1 MRRIFDEENR
11 LQRMLDVEAALA
23 RAQANV
29 GDIPASDA
37 AAISKKA
44 STRTVRLE
52 RVKQIEAR
60 MKHETA
66 AVVEALS
73 EACGRSG
80 RYVHL
85 GATSSDILDTATAL
99 QIRDAMQLTMKRL
112 DQLQQT
118 LLKQVEKYSETICV
132 GRTHGQHALPI
143 TLGLKFAVWL
153 REVSRHI
160 TRLRECTPRVIVGKL
175 TGAVGTMAGLG
186 DHALEVQKLVMED
199 LGLGT
204 VEVTTQILQ
213 RDRYAELICALA
225 NLASSIDKFSTEI
238 RNLQRTEIDEARE
251 PFDVKTQIGS
261 SSMPHKMNPRI
272 SENISSVAKIVRSLV
287 QPSLESVV
295 TWHERDLTQSAAE
308 RFTIPE
314 AFILMDHILMS
325 ISHVLSGLQVLPDR
339 MERNLDLTGGMEL
352 SEALVSVLVKKG
364 MGRPR
369 AFKLVRSIAVES
381 ITHEKPFPDLVAE
394 NAEITR
400 LLSPKELESVFDPQ
414 NYLGKTRDLIRGAV
428 EKTQQER
435 RAIGLTQPSK
445 KLKSHPREPNA
456 SRSAAKAA
464 ARSIYS

>member
-1 MRRIFDEENR
+1 MTILPIDSGRYGSPEMREIFDEENR

-23 RAQANV
+23 RAQAKV

-44 STRTVRLE
+44 SVRNVRLD
-52 RVKQIEAR
+52 RVKQIEAKT
-60 MKHETA
+60 KHETV

-85 GATSSDILDTATAL
+85 GATSSDILDTAAAL
-99 QIRDAMQLTMKRL
+99 QVRYALKLVMKRL
-112 DQLQQT
+112 DRLEQT
-118 LLKQVEKYSETICV
+118 LLTQAQKYAETLCV

-160 TRLRECTPRVIVGKL
+160 SRLRECTPRVVVGKL

-186 DHALEVQKLVMED
+186 DHAIEIQNLVMED
-199 LGLGT
+199 LGLGSA
-204 VEVTTQILQ
+204 EVTTQILQ
-213 RDRYAELICALA
+213 RDRHAELVCALA

-251 PFDVKTQIGS
+251 PFDVKAQIGS
-261 SSMPHKMNPRI
+261 SAMPHKMNPRI
-272 SENISSVAKIVRSLV
+272 SENISSVAKVVRSLV

-314 AFILMDHILMS
+314 AFILADHMLLS
-325 ISHVLSGLQVLPDR
+325 IHQVLSGLAVSPDR
-339 MERNLDLTGGMEL
+339 MARNLDLTGGMEL
-352 SEALVSVLVKKG
+352 SEALVTALVKKG
-364 MGRPR
+364 VERPK
-369 AFKLVRSIAVES
+369 AFRLVRSIAIESASDQRPFRELVE
-381 ITHEKPFPDLVAE
+381 ENNEVAR
-394 NAEITR
+394 R
-400 LLSPKELESVFDPQ
+400 LSRKELESVFDPK
-414 NYLGKTRDLIRGAV
+414 NYLGKTKDLIRKAI
-428 EKTQQER
+428 EATQRER
-435 RAIGLTQPSK
+435 RMRG
-445 KLKSHPREPNA
+445 
-456 SRSAAKAA
+456 RS
-464 ARSIYS
+464 S